1 MALKRNLVLAA
12 AATTLGI
19 GGVLL
24 PGATAM
30 AATTDASTTATSVA
44 PTMYEK
50 DGWCDAGEFCLYYM
64 QNYGGDMFDLYLDDA
79 DFSDDGFST
88 NPGRAADN
96 NTRSYWNN
104 DSYTWRVYDGYGYT
118 GDELLCISPGDRGNF
133 SSFDWDRASSATYS
147 TTPC

>member
-30 AATTDASTTATSVA
+30 AATTDASTTATSVSS
-44 PTMYEK
+44 TVSERN
-50 DGWCDAGEFCLYYM
+50 GFCDYGEFCLYFN
-64 QNYGGDMFDLYLDDA
+64 QDYGDAVFDLYWEDS
-79 DFSDDGFST
+79 DFSGDVFPSHPWLGV
-88 NPGRAADN
+88 DN
-96 NTRSYWNN
+96 NTRSFWNN
-104 DSYTWRVYDGYGYT
+104 DDYTWRVYSEANYRGYQVA
-118 GDELLCISPGDRGNF
+118 CINPGEYGNL
-133 SSFDWDRASSATYS
+133 SSYDYDLASSASYS